1 MTLLAELKRRKVF
14 KVGAA
19 YVVIAWIVV
28 QVASIALPAFEAPPW
43 VLRVFILVLMLGFPI
58 ALVMA
63 WVFDVTPEG
72 VRAETGRR
80 GSTLVFMAAAALTA
94 LALVWY
100 FKGQPSNHKEQAVS
114 APASATAATPI
125 DSTRS
130 IAVLPFAN
138 LGGKADDEYF
148 SDGMTEELL
157 NVLARNTRLKVAA
170 RTSVFQY
177 KKRGG
182 DVREI
187 GRALGVGHIVE
198 GSVRRDGERVRIT
211 AQLIRVAD
219 GFHVWS
225 ETWDRELESVFALQ
239 DEIAQSLAQQLDST
253 LGGDARVQS
262 RQDVDPAAYDDFL
275 RARALYRERRN
286 TLTALQLFRS
296 AVARDPR
303 FAAAWANLALACEVA
318 AYHATAMQ
326 QRAAGDRMACM
337 REAVARA
344 TELAPNAAIT
354 LHAQANLAR
363 SEGRFID
370 AERLYR
376 ESIQRDDT
384 YPDVREDLAEF
395 LTDMGRRRDGLQEGR
410 ALVALEPTS
419 PLFWFR
425 LGLIGSLDD
434 DSALVDE
441 ATGRIAAIDPTYM
454 YAITTPFRRALCHGR
469 LEEARKAIDRAFA
482 ASPDAI
488 ASLLMLFRWSQR
500 DPDGDEALSRQFLR
514 STYLVDG
521 ALIAAARGDADLFF
535 DVIANPRDRD
545 KGFDNFRHLACPIA
559 APMLSDPRTHAFLR
573 AAGFEAYWRATG
585 WPPQC
590 RALGDDDFTCGKP
603 ESTR

>member
-1 MTLLAELKRRKVF
+1 
-14 KVGAA
+14 
-19 YVVIAWIVV
+19 
-28 QVASIALPAFEAPPW
+28 
-43 VLRVFILVLMLGFPI
+43 MLGFPI

-80 GSTLVFMAAAALTA
+80 GNTLVFIAAAALTA
-94 LALVWY
+94 LALGWY
-100 FKGQPSNHKEQAVS
+100 FKGQPSYRKDAAVA
-114 APASATAATPI
+114 APASAPTSATAAAPI
-125 DSTRS
+125 DSTPS

-177 KKRGG
+177 KERGG

-187 GRALGVGHIVE
+187 GRTLGVGHIVE
-198 GSVRRDGERVRIT
+198 GSVRRDGERVRVT

-225 ETWDRELESVFALQ
+225 QTWDRELKSVFALQ

-253 LGGDARVQS
+253 LGGDAKVQS
-262 RQDVDPAAYDDFL
+262 RQNVDPAAYDDFL

-286 TLTALQLFRS
+286 TLMALQLFRS
-296 AVARDPR
+296 AVARDPQ
-303 FAAAWANLALACEVA
+303 FAAAWANLALACEIA

-326 QRAAGDRMACM
+326 QRAAGDRIACM
-337 REAVARA
+337 REATAHA
-344 TELAPNAAIT
+344 TELAPGAAIT

-363 SEGRFID
+363 SEGRFVD

-376 ESIQRDDT
+376 EAIVRDDT

-395 LTDMGRRRDGLQEGR
+395 LTNVGRRSDGLKEGR
-410 ALVALEPTS
+410 ALVVLEPTS

-425 LGLIGSLDD
+425 LALIASMDD
-434 DSALVDE
+434 DAVAVDE
-441 ATGRIAAIDPTYM
+441 ALARIAALNPTFLS
-454 YAITTPFRRALCHGR
+454 AIATPFRRALCHAR
-469 LEEARKAIDRAFA
+469 MDEARQEIERAYA
-482 ASPDAI
+482 ASPDAV
-488 ASLLMLFRWSQR
+488 ASLLVLFRWSQR
-500 DPDGDEALSRQFLR
+500 DAGADDALARQFLR

-521 ALIAAARGDADLFF
+521 GLIAAATGDADLLFE
-535 DVIANPRDRD
+535 VVANPNDRD
-545 KGFDNFRHLACPIA
+545 KHFDSFRHLTCPIA
-559 APMLSDPRTHAFLR
+559 APMLADPRAHAFLR
-573 AAGFEAYWRATG
+573 SAGFEAYWRATG

-590 RALGDDDFTCGKP
+590 RATGENDFTCGVAKT
-603 ESTR
+603 TR